1 MTDKTKFLNLDEI
14 AAPEKTVKI
23 GGKEYQVLDMTVE
36 NFIETTRA
44 TQSGKEATPDEQFEQ
59 AVKML
64 NRYIPDAPVDT
75 FKRLTF
81 EKLNVLMKFVTGELE
96 TDAGTPETAAES
108 SGDASKK

>member
-64 NRYIPDAPVDT
+64 SRYIPDAPVET

-96 TDAGTPETAAES
+96 AEAGSTEGAAETG
-108 SGDASKK
+108 GDASKK